1 VFLTFTSRKEF
12 FMAQQSNP
20 LIKSIPII
28 LPFLV
33 VGGALAYFSSGGAP
47 DAWPAMALV
56 ALGFGLA
63 GAIVGILLQAT
74 ERIGQSLSKTE
85 SSSDDFAAKVSQSL
99 TTAQGEFVAQI
110 KASQKQMETFTQQLV
125 KSSESSQQV
134 LGAFNGQLK
143 EVFGTGSKE
152 MQQGFS
158 AHAEALGGLGKSWAD
173 EIHAVFKAHRDMLQT
188 ALDQLHAAGETW
200 RTKVDASFVQHSS
213 ATDAIVRELVKSLQQ
228 VAAMGQDFEKLLH
241 VQHTIDATLENLSKT
256 DDFKKVVE
264 RLSTH
269 LEMSDKL
276 LKEVTKP
283 RAIRLVESHGDIVG

>member
-1 VFLTFTSRKEF
+1 MEFL
-12 FMAQQSNP
+12 MAQQSNP

-28 LPFLV
+28 LPFLL
-33 VGGALAYFSSGGAP
+33 VGGALAYFSNGRSP
-47 DAWPAMALV
+47 DAWPTIALV
-56 ALGFGLA
+56 AIGFGLA
-63 GAIVGILLQAT
+63 GTIVGVLLQAT
-74 ERIGQSLSKTE
+74 DRIGQSLAKNE
-85 SSSDDFAAKVSQSL
+85 STGDDFAGKVSHSL
-99 TTAQGEFVAQI
+99 TAAQGAFVEQI

-134 LGAFNGQLK
+134 LGAFNAQLK

-158 AHAEALGGLGKSWAD
+158 AHAEALSGLGKAWAD

-200 RTKVDASFVQHSS
+200 RTKVDASFVHHSS
-213 ATDAIVRELVKSLQQ
+213 ATDATVRELVKSLQH

-256 DDFKKVVE
+256 EDFKKVVD
-264 RLSTH
+264 RLATH